1 MDLAAGELR
10 KNGRKLKLQEQ
21 PFQVLASLLDRPG
34 EVVTREELRERLW
47 PGDTYVDF
55 DRSLNLA
62 VNRLREALDDSA
74 NQPRFVE
81 TLPRRG
87 YRFVA
92 PLERHDRVG
101 DLSSPIPPAAETL
114 KSPTGETLQAR
125 LRRARLQQV
134 VLLAA
139 FVVAMGVIVALW
151 FRAPPRDPEAPL
163 RKFAFPL
170 SDTRYPYIQTEIS
183 PNGRYVAYVAPGEDV
198 APNLWIR
205 DLEKTEPRVIEG
217 SEGAMFPFWSPTSE
231 FIGFVA
237 GGELKKISPD
247 GGPALTLCRLPSGSF
262 GDGAWSPDGES
273 IVFAAEPPPMSL
285 YQVSAQGGNPKLL
298 FGPENSEPAQGFRHP
313 HFLPLEAGERI
324 LLFTEGSA
332 FGGATAYQR
341 DSRILVQN
349 LDSSTRSVLV
359 QGRNPVYSPTG
370 HILFSRWRTGTEHGL
385 WALPFSL
392 QTLKPT
398 GKAFLVS
405 ENGEHPSVARDGTLA
420 YFHRQPRPDQ
430 LVWKDRSG
438 KKLGEIGQPQP
449 IAQVSLSPSGAAVAV
464 AGYEPN
470 FEVWLHDTA
479 RPIKTR
485 LTFDPGLQGG
495 PVWSPQGDRIAF
507 FSAPYPPKPKY
518 NLDILVRAADGS
530 GETEELVA
538 TPLHEFPTDWSRNG
552 RYLVFDRCEL
562 YRSESWKTQRDLF
575 YLKWKGDG
583 SGYEEVPFL
592 QTISDE
598 SLGVLSPNGR
608 FLAYCSDESG
618 QKEIYVRSFPE
629 GGGRSR
635 VSGHGGS
642 QPRWSRDGK
651 ELFYVEND
659 TLMAVSVTTGPSF
672 SVGSLKPLLK
682 DSNLQYN
689 SLGHRYDVSRDGR
702 RFVLAESIHSPRAIR
717 VVQNWYAEFR
727 DRQSEAQ

>member
-55 DRSLNLA
+55 DRSLNSA

-101 DLSSPIPPAAETL
+101 DLSSPIPPTAETL
-114 KSPTGETLQAR
+114 KTPPGEALQAH
-125 LRRARLQQV
+125 LRRTRLERL

-139 FVVAMGVIVALW
+139 LVVAVGVIVALW
-151 FRAPPRDPEAPL
+151 FRAPPRDSEAPL
-163 RKFAFPL
+163 RKFAFSL
-170 SDTRYPYIQTEIS
+170 GDNSYPWPRTEIS
-183 PNGRYVAYVAPGEDV
+183 PNGRYLAYVAPGEEV
-198 APNLWIR
+198 ALNLWIQ
-205 DLEKTEPRVIEG
+205 DLEKTEPRIVEG
-217 SEGAMFPFWSPTSE
+217 SQGAVFPFWSPTSE

-247 GGPALTLCRLPSGSF
+247 GGPAITLCRLPSGSS
-262 GDGAWSPDGES
+262 DGAWSPDGEW
-273 IVFAAEPPPMSL
+273 IVFAAGPPPTSL
-285 YQVSAQGGNPKLL
+285 YQVSAQGGSPKLL
-298 FGPENSEPAQGFRHP
+298 FGPENSEPGQGFTNP
-313 HFLPLEAGERI
+313 HFLPVEAGERI
-324 LLFTEGSA
+324 LLFTDGFTS
-332 FGGATAYQR
+332 GPRATYQR
-341 DSRILVQN
+341 DSKILVQD
-349 LDSSTRSVLV
+349 LDSGTRRVLV
-359 QGRNPVYSPTG
+359 QGRNAVYSPTG
-370 HILFSRWRTGTEHGL
+370 HILFSRLRTRGGHRL

-392 QTLKPT
+392 QMLQPT

-405 ENGEHPSVARDGTLA
+405 ENSEDPSVARDGTLA
-420 YFHRQPRPDQ
+420 YFDRPPRLHQ
-430 LVWKDRSG
+430 LVWKDRGG
-438 KKLGEIGQPQP
+438 KKLAEIGQPQR
-449 IAQVSLSPSGAAVAV
+449 IGQVSLSPSGAAVAV
-464 AGYEPN
+464 AGNEPN
-470 FEVWLHDTA
+470 WEVWLHDTA
-479 RPIKTR
+479 RNIKTH

-495 PVWSPQGDRIAF
+495 PAWSPQGDRIAF
-507 FSAPYPPKPKY
+507 FSASYPPKPKY
-518 NLDILVRAADGS
+518 NIDILARAADGS

-538 TPLHEFPTDWSRNG
+538 TPLHEFPTDWSRDG

-562 YRSESWKTQRDLF
+562 YRTESSKTQRDLF

-598 SLGVLSPNGR
+598 SLGVLSPTAQ

-629 GGGRSR
+629 GSGRLR

-659 TLMAVSVTTGPSF
+659 TLMAVSVTTGPRF
-672 SVGSLKPLLK
+672 SVGSPKPLFK

-689 SLGHRYDVSRDGR
+689 LPGHRYDVSRDGR
-702 RFVLAESIHSPRAIR
+702 RFVLAETLEPTKRATR
-717 VVQNWYAEFR
+717 VVQNWFAEFR
-727 DRQSEAQ
+727 DRQGEAR